1 MLTEIGADQVPCLL
15 VYNKIDLLPDRQP
28 MLERNEAGKPVRIW
42 LSAITGTG
50 IDMLLSAISELLGED
65 VVQRTLQL
73 LPGHGRLRAKLYSK
87 GAVRQE
93 STDDSGAVSMTISLP
108 RHDFE
113 RLLQDEGI
121 TPDDLGLSA

>member
-1 MLTEIGADQVPCLL
+1 
-15 VYNKIDLLPDRQP
+15 LPDRQP

-73 LPGHGRLRAKLYSK
+73 LPRHGRLRAKLYAK
-87 GAVRQE
+87 GAVRHE